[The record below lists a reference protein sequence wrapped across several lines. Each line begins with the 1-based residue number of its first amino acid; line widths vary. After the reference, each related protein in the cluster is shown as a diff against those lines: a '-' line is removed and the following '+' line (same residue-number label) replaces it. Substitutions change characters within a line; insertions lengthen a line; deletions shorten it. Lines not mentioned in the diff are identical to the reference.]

1 MSGKAL
7 VALLVLTLVALA
19 PYTVLPPLLESV
31 VARTVQDQ
39 VGFARPPEV
48 ELGSDPPPRMYFGS
62 FSTARISVRG
72 YEIGGLETDYVA
84 LELDPFDLNLLQ
96 SATTRTVSTAQPL
109 SGSLRVKL
117 SDESA
122 LRLSQLGLAAPPEN
136 IELKQ
141 DQILSILRGQIPM
154 GGPIG

>member
-1 MSGKAL
+1 VSGKTL
-7 VALLVLTLVALA
+7 LALLALTLIALA
-19 PYTVLPPLLESV
+19 PYTILPPLLESM

-39 VGFARPPEV
+39 VGLGRPPEV
-48 ELGSDPPPRMYFGS
+48 ELGSDPPPKMYFGS
-62 FSTARISVRG
+62 FSKARISVRG
-72 YEIGGLETDYVA
+72 YEISGLETEYVA

-109 SGSLRVKL
+109 SGRLQVKL

-122 LRLSQLGLAAPPEN
+122 LRLSQIGLAPPPQN
-136 IELKQ
+136 IELTQ
-141 DQILSILRGQIPM
+141 EQILLILSGEIPM